1 MEWQMLFSSDNK
13 IINSG
18 EKNNI
23 WKSGALWVLG
33 ANLINFLLIY

>member
-13 IINSG
+13 I
-18 EKNNI
+18 NNI